1 MHYKYKI
8 DNSPCAPAVDENGK
22 FKTCYSKESLIKISN
37 ELSKKNKLAFKT
49 NYKSKKQLWD
59 FIQKQFQDTCS
70 KKEQCWVK
78 RDEVKN
84 LKNIEIN
91 RYTFKPEY
99 PTNWKNNKHTWLNT
113 YDILKVMKQY
123 EKKYP
128 DFKFMGVVPSDCPTK
143 IHCELSNMDI
153 QKMKKN
159 NIHHIGLIYNLDT
172 SSGPGTHWVAMF
184 IDNKNNEINY
194 YDSYGSMP
202 IKLIQDFIS
211 KLKINFKKNNYEPTV
226 IYNNKRH
233 QYGGSECGMYS
244 MNFILERLNGVNM
257 YQISKRNISDED
269 MNKLRDFLYSKN
281 KMIK

>member
-1 MHYKYKI
+1 MPYKYDITK
-8 DNSPCAPAVDENGK
+8 SPCAPSIDEKGK
-22 FKTCYSKESLIKISN
+22 FKTCYSKESLLKIAE
-37 ELSKKNKLAFKT
+37 ELKKKHSLTFNTKNKT
-49 NYKSKKQLWD
+49 KKQLWD

-70 KKEQCWVK
+70 KKEQCWIK

-84 LKNIEIN
+84 LKNLEIN

-99 PTNWKNNKHTWLNT
+99 PNAWRKNRHTWLNT

-123 EKKYP
+123 ENKYP

-202 IKLIQDFIS
+202 IKLIQDFIG
-211 KLKINFKKNNYEPTV
+211 KLKNNFKKNKYQPIV
-226 IYNNKRH
+226 IYNDKRH

-257 YQISKRNISDED
+257 YEISQRQISDED
-269 MNKLRDFLYSKN
+269 MNKLRELLYSKN
-281 KMIK
+281 